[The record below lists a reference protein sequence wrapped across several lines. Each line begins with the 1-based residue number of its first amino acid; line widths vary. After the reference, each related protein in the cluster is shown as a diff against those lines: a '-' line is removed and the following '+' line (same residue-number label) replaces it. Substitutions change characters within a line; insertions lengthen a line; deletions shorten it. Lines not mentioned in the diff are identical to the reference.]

1 MMGPISTI
9 KTGDGRQD
17 VSFDELVSVFKG
29 IALYRAFDG
38 QLVPQRLEVTRV
50 QWWGQRD
57 VCKNE
62 LDGLVQETN

>member
-1 MMGPISTI
+1 MGPISTI

-17 VSFDELVSVFKG
+17 VSFDELVSVFKD

-50 QWWGQRD
+50 Q
-57 VCKNE
+57 
-62 LDGLVQETN
+62 